1 MTVSVAAET
10 NIQGTVRA
18 CVILSLIS
26 VEIRGDRAS
35 LGGAGLGT
43 LGFTE
48 GLAREMT
55 QQAGFVDF
63 EKLDVDNPLNS
74 YYVLRK

>member
-1 MTVSVAAET
+1 MTLPYASST
-10 NIQGTVRA
+10 
-18 CVILSLIS
+18 LSCIIS
-26 VEIRGDRAS
+26 DRVGCGKMVCMNSAMS
-35 LGGAGLGT
+35 TEDGAGLGT